1 MRRNRRGKGSTH
13 PAVLKLWRQK
23 YLFAPNNRP
32 SLSADYI
39 LFHIAGL
46 QESSP
51 EEPRM
56 HQNSWRPWTH
66 LASLQRSQDR
76 YPMGRGLTT
85 SPSELHLQALS
96 SPLPCNADFV
106 PTPLIQVLRLWWWK
120 YNYNASSRHQSR
132 SGGLYPPNSSSS
144 WLSVITHDTGKNEHS
159 ADITGITLHVARCSK
174 SQFNPLTPTVAI
186 RVRI

>member
-32 SLSADYI
+32 SLSADYT

-85 SPSELHLQALS
+85 SRSELHPSGFELAFTLQCWFRSDATDTSFTSMIVKIQLQCQFQTS
-96 SPLPCNADFV
+96 V
-106 PTPLIQVLRLWWWK
+106 P
-120 YNYNASSRHQSR
+120 
-132 SGGLYPPNSSSS
+132 
-144 WLSVITHDTGKNEHS
+144 
-159 ADITGITLHVARCSK
+159 
-174 SQFNPLTPTVAI
+174 
-186 RVRI
+186 